1 MVTYTF
7 KYDDGLYDVEFWRG
21 NERYSLCL
29 DYDEYQEFVFEGC
42 IWGLLAIICL
52 KEYSYG
58 NYLY

>member
-29 DYDEYQEFVFEGC
+29 DYDEYQEFVKEP
-42 IWGLLAIICL
+42 L
-52 KEYSYG
+52 KAVFG
-58 NYLY
+58 VCWQLFA